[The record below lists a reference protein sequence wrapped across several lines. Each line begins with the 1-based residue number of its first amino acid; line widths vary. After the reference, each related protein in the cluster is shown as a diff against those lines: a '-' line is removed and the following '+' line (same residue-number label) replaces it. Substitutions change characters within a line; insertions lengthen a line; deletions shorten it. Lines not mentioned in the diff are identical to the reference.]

1 MKLKGLL
8 QLDGLPRCRPPQEF
22 IRLRFGLQPLFHSF
36 FTFPDIIFLSLFL
49 PPSLP
54 PSLAICSCRKQ

>member
-1 MKLKGLL
+1 MKLKGLHAA
-8 QLDGLPRCRPPQEF
+8 GLPPPQEF

-54 PSLAICSCRKQ
+54 SSLPPSLAICSCRKQ

>member
-1 MKLKGLL
+1 MKLKGLHAA
-8 QLDGLPRCRPPQEF
+8 GLPPPQEF

-49 PPSLP
+49 PPSFP
-54 PSLAICSCRKQ
+54 PSLARHL